1 MTHPQRLIKTYNSVE
16 EKHTVEQSTH
26 PYHQQFTLREWR
38 DKLSLS
44 VDQLAK
50 AAQVNTRIVQ
60 SASFT
65 GQHSVRED
73 DMVKILV
80 VINRLAR
87 ENELLKADDPDL
99 TPEDIKGFTPYEPD
113 KPWTQ
118 HRR

>member
-1 MTHPQRLIKTYNSVE
+1 M
-16 EKHTVEQSTH
+16 EKPTH

-38 DKLSLS
+38 DKLSLGI
-44 VDQLAK
+44 DQLAK

-73 DMVKILV
+73 DMVKMLA

-87 ENELLKADDPDL
+87 ENELLTSDEPDL
-99 TPEDIKGFTPYEPD
+99 APEDIKGFTPYAPD
-113 KPWTQ
+113 KHWNQ